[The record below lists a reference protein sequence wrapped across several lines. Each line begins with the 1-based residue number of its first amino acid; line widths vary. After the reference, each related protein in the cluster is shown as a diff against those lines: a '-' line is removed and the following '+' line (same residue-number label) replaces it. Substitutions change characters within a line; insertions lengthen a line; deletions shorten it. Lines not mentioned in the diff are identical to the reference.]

1 MRYISTKRFKRN
13 GIGGRFN
20 IPYGKFLEK
29 REDGALYF
37 CDGKVCLAN
46 SAAAHEY
53 FARDD
58 DGEGLRRGLLSHA
71 IVDRLAPRQFDSRE
85 ERNEYWEKV
94 WNDKIAQKYRRPEHV
109 NYWLWNDDF
118 YNAPIE
124 DLKYIAALAGVKKG
138 LTNYV

>member
-1 MRYISTKRFKRN
+1 M
-13 GIGGRFN
+13 
-20 IPYGKFLEK
+20 
-29 REDGALYF
+29 
-37 CDGKVCLAN
+37 
-46 SAAAHEY
+46 
-53 FARDD
+53 
-58 DGEGLRRGLLSHA
+58 SHA
-71 IVDRLAPRQFDSRE
+71 IIDRLAPRQFDSRE